1 MQTGFL
7 SRSAHASFQQVSIR
21 RKQVSQDG
29 TQVAK
34 EATRQKQQKSR
45 RGLWIP
51 QLESRN
57 TSTTTATTSDW
68 ESLTARSQRYLYSF
82 FRQVKKLPWK
92 SCFFFFFQGNATNGD
107 YGTRD
112 YWRHYVVCLG
122 PGASKGPNY
131 IQLGPSRPPFKP
143 LSGLEPFG
151 PLGRPIAK
159 SLGTL
164 GISWRDYGGKEMYSF
179 SGVRTKDKVTY
190 VCGPE
195 TRERGDEWVD
205 MKSVCWQC

>member
-34 EATRQKQQKSR
+34 EATRQKQQKTGIVNTPIRIMEHFNYHSDDVWLR
-45 RGLWIP
+45 VTDSSQSTVAL
-51 QLESRN
+51 QLF
-57 TSTTTATTSDW
+57 
-68 ESLTARSQRYLYSF
+68 LTG
-82 FRQVKKLPWK
+82 KKAALK
-92 SCFFFFFQGNATNGD
+92 IMLFFFFFFLKEMPPTVIMAPETTEGIMWCACVQVPRKDRTAFN
-107 YGTRD
+107 
-112 YWRHYVVCLG
+112 WRQV
-122 PGASKGPNY
+122 
-131 IQLGPSRPPFKP
+131 
-143 LSGLEPFG
+143 GLHSNPDGFG

-164 GISWRDYGGKEMYSF
+164 GISWGDYGGKELYSF